1 MSNEVFIRFP
11 NISSNVSIARIA
23 AATFASFYGFSISD
37 IEEIKVAVSEAVSNA
52 VLHAIPI
59 LPDSLRF
66 PLGIT
71 NRSIEI
77 TVDDHGKGIDD
88 LDQAKQPGFTTMPDH
103 MGLGF
108 TFMESFMDNLSVES
122 APGHGT
128 RVRMAKNP
136 CQ

>member
-52 VLHAIPI
+52 VLHAYPNSSGFIEVSI
-59 LPDSLRF
+59 RNNEQ
-66 PLGIT
+66 G
-71 NRSIEI
+71 IEI
-77 TVDDHGKGIDD
+77 TVEDHGKGIDD

-128 RVRMAKNP
+128 RVRMAENP